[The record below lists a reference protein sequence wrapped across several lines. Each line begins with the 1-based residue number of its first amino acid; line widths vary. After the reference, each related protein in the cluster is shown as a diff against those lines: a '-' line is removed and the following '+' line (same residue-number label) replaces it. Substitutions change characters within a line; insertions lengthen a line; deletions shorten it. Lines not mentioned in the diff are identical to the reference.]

1 MKRIEGLVDS
11 SSFEVDPVSLWQE
24 TISGKSLSIEIG
36 FSEVQNWDLVKG
48 KKESYFTRMRTKDS
62 SRKSNSRGNSLED
75 LEVSYL
81 HLTLS
86 TMKAVRAFLFH
97 SHPLIK
103 IAKWETVFTSACPR
117 ALLSDFATSIKTPH
131 SDLGSRAGD
140 GFSGDNN

>member
-48 KKESYFTRMRTKDS
+48 KKESYFTRMRTN
-62 SRKSNSRGNSLED
+62 SRKSNSRGNSLEH

-81 HLTLS
+81 HLTLYWP
-86 TMKAVRAFLFH
+86 K
-97 SHPLIK
+97 
-103 IAKWETVFTSACPR
+103 
-117 ALLSDFATSIKTPH
+117 
-131 SDLGSRAGD
+131 
-140 GFSGDNN
+140 

>member
-62 SRKSNSRGNSLED
+62 SRKSNSLEH

-81 HLTLS
+81 HLTLA
-86 TMKAVRAFLFH
+86 TMTSVRAFLFH

-131 SDLGSRAGD
+131 SDLGSRVFRG
-140 GFSGDNN
+140 

>member
-62 SRKSNSRGNSLED
+62 SRKSNSLEH

-81 HLTLS
+81 HLTLA
-86 TMKAVRAFLFH
+86 TMKADRAFHFH

-103 IAKWETVFTSACPR
+103 IAKWETVFTSA
-117 ALLSDFATSIKTPH
+117 
-131 SDLGSRAGD
+131 
-140 GFSGDNN
+140 

>member
-48 KKESYFTRMRTKDS
+48 KKESYFTRMRTS
-62 SRKSNSRGNSLED
+62 SRKSNSLEH

-81 HLTLS
+81 HLILA
-86 TMKAVRAFLFH
+86 TMKADLCQSFSFSFSSSHQDCQMGNRFHLGVTESPSVRFCHFNKDPSL
-97 SHPLIK
+97 
-103 IAKWETVFTSACPR
+103 
-117 ALLSDFATSIKTPH
+117 
-131 SDLGSRAGD
+131 
-140 GFSGDNN
+140 

>member
-81 HLTLS
+81 HLTLA
-86 TMKAVRAFLFH
+86 TMKADICQSFSFSFSSSHQDCQMGNRFHLGVTESPSVRFCHFNKDPSL
-97 SHPLIK
+97 
-103 IAKWETVFTSACPR
+103 
-117 ALLSDFATSIKTPH
+117 
-131 SDLGSRAGD
+131 
-140 GFSGDNN
+140 

>member
-1 MKRIEGLVDS
+1 MKRIEVLVDS

-62 SRKSNSRGNSLED
+62 SRKSNSLEH

-81 HLTLS
+81 HLILA
-86 TMKAVRAFLFH
+86 TMKADLCQSFCFSFSSSHQDCQMGNRFHLGVPESPSVRFCHFNKDPSL
-97 SHPLIK
+97 
-103 IAKWETVFTSACPR
+103 
-117 ALLSDFATSIKTPH
+117 
-131 SDLGSRAGD
+131 
-140 GFSGDNN
+140 

>member
-1 MKRIEGLVDS
+1 MKRIEVLVDS

-62 SRKSNSRGNSLED
+62 SRKSNSLEH

-81 HLTLS
+81 LLTLA
-86 TMKAVRAFLFH
+86 TMTSVRAFLFH

-131 SDLGSRAGD
+131 SDLGSRVFRG
-140 GFSGDNN
+140 